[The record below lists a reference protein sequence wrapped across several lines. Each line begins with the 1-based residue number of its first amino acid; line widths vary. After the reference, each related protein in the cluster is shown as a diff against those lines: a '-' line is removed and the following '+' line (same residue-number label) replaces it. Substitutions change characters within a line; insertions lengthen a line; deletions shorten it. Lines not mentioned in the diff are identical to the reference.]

1 MRIDAFNKVSKLYQ
15 TNNIKSTKS
24 VKGSSFSDKLEIS
37 QTGKDYQ
44 IAKSALKS
52 VPDVREER
60 VREIKERIASGT
72 YNVNAEEVADKLIEN
87 YFNEWA

>member
-44 IAKSALKS
+44 IAKNALKS

-87 YFNEWA
+87 YFNEWV

>member
-15 TNNIKSTKS
+15 TNNIKSTKI
-24 VKGSSFSDKLEIS
+24 VKDSGFSDKLEIS

-60 VREIKERIASGT
+60 VRDIKERIASGT

>member
-44 IAKSALKS
+44 IAKNALKS